1 MFPRLGVMSP
11 EAGSTGGRQR
21 PAGWQPQSVSGKALV
36 VALHLL
42 PGMLAYVLL
51 RTLGPASPEVQIGG
65 VMTGVMVL
73 MAGATIAM
81 ARAVDGFGP
90 RETLRHVGLGRFDGV
105 GVLLA
110 AAVWVAVLAVSS
122 VLGYEDDVR
131 RFVER
136 AEWLAL
142 PSWHFQETDGFRE
155 IPPLLGAFALLAN
168 LVGEELWFRGYLQ
181 DKLAFLGRLDWITA
195 GLLFTLYHV
204 FEAPIAYPGVL
215 GAVALA
221 GVWAL
226 RRNLWPCLV
235 LHTLLNAPV

>member
-1 MFPRLGVMSP
+1 MSP
-11 EAGSTGGRQR
+11 ETGLGGGRPR
-21 PAGWQPQSVSGKALV
+21 PAGWQPRSVPANALV

-42 PGMLAYVLL
+42 PGTLAYVRL
-51 RTLGPASPEVQIGG
+51 RTLGPTSAEVQIGG
-65 VMTGVMVL
+65 VMTGVMLL
-73 MAGATIAM
+73 MAGATFAM

-90 RETLRHVGLGRFDGV
+90 GETVRHVGLARFDGV

-110 AAVWVAVLAVSS
+110 VAIWVAVLAVSS

-131 RFVER
+131 VFVER

-155 IPPLLGAFALLAN
+155 IPPLLGAFALVAN

-181 DKLAFLGRLDWITA
+181 DKLAFLGRFAWIGA

-215 GAVALA
+215 GALALA

-226 RRNLWPCLV
+226 RRNLWPCLL
-235 LHTLLNAPV
+235 LHALLNAPV